1 MKAKVTKSKNRMSAS
16 ERKALSL
23 IAAKFKD
30 KVAFPE
36 QVENAKKYLQR
47 IKTFNF

>member
-1 MKAKVTKSKNRMSAS
+1 MKSKATKSKSLMSAS

-30 KVAFPE
+30 KVLFPE
-36 QVENAKKYLQR
+36 KVENAKKYLKR
-47 IKTFNF
+47 IKTFIF